1 VRSSPDQGAKLLN
14 ITMKETHAL
23 AGCLLI
29 EAYDSSGLRVLQR
42 RHPNLITNQGR
53 ILVAQLFSGVVQGIS
68 AKAIAIGVGTKD
80 ADASNTQLGQKVD
93 QANASLLDGGASGQA
108 GPQTSSLTLTAHFDP
123 LPQAGA
129 SSQAIT
135 EAGIL
140 LTPQGNNAPILYN
153 RVVFAPITRTAQ
165 LSLDLSWE
173 VSFA

>member
-1 VRSSPDQGAKLLN
+1 
-14 ITMKETHAL
+14 MKETHAL

-29 EAYDSSGLRVLQR
+29 EVYNSSGQRVLHR

-53 ILVAQLFSGVVQGIS
+53 ILVAQLFAGVIQGIS
-68 AKAIAIGVGTKD
+68 AKAIAIGVGTTD
-80 ADASNTQLGQKVD
+80 ADATNTQLGQKVD
-93 QANASLLDGGASGQA
+93 QVNASLLGGGTPGQA
-108 GPQTSSLTLTAHFDP
+108 GTQSTSLTLTAHFDP

-129 SSQAIT
+129 SPQAIT